1 MSLNLG
7 IRRSK
12 PKHRA
17 ADKVAEL
24 KQKLKD
30 QQAETVSAFG
40 QLIGTADT
48 IAILQHQLAD
58 VRAKRAEAEQVVTCL
73 DADVRERTEERD
85 QALAEAD
92 RLRAQLAP
100 YLAADANA
108 NAITVPASERDTT
121 AFEDQATAPI
131 DVREL
136 QARFTAGPVVSLH
149 HSPQAADPTHIPAPA
164 A

>member
-1 MSLNLG
+1 MSL
-7 IRRSK
+7 ISVISRSK

-24 KQKLKD
+24 RDENRRLLTQL
-30 QQAETVSAFG
+30 FG
-40 QLIGTADT
+40 ARDY
-48 IAILQHQLAD
+48 IAIQEQQLAE
-58 VRAKRAEAEQVVTCL
+58 VLAKRGEAELELIRVTAER
-73 DADVRERTEERD
+73 DDRTEERD
-85 QALAEAD
+85 QALAEAS

-108 NAITVPASERDTT
+108 NAITVPTAERDTT

-131 DVREL
+131 DVRKL

>member
-24 KQKLKD
+24 RDENRRLL
-30 QQAETVSAFG
+30 T
-40 QLIGTADT
+40 QLVGAHDH
-48 IAILQHQLAD
+48 IAIQEQQLAD
-58 VRAKRAEAEQVVTCL
+58 ERSGRSGAERVARCL
-73 DADVRERTEERD
+73 AADLDMRTAERD
-85 QALAEAD
+85 QARDEIRQLH
-92 RLRAQLAP
+92 AQLAP

-108 NAITVPASERDTT
+108 NAITVPTAERDTT